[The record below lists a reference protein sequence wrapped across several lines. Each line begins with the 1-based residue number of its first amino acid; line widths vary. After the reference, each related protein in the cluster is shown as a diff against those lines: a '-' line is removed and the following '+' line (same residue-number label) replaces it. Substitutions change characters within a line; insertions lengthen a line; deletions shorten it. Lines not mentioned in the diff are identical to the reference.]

1 MRMAVSPDAAFLAN
15 FGGQGSLDRVPLAPG
30 GFVATVASGNA
41 ITTVAVDAK
50 AVYWADAGN
59 LWTADL
65 QGNNPTTLKGV
76 TISSPGQMLVDN
88 GTIFWSISG
97 GLVQSVS
104 TSGVGQKAVSSHTS
118 SSARLGLTGTNVF
131 FDGPIGGPLSLFRTP
146 RAGINDVPIFSLGA
160 NVTDM
165 ASPPGSGLVVFGVQ
179 ANPSSVRFYDEATK
193 QVSLLVQGEKVITS
207 NVVADGQ
214 YAYWATTD
222 GGAGALIRRAPLA
235 ANASAT
241 TIATPSVG
249 VPVLGINATQIVW
262 VQDEG
267 GGKQSLWTLAK

>member
-1 MRMAVSPDAAFLAN
+1 
-15 FGGQGSLDRVPLAPG
+15 
-30 GFVATVASGNA
+30 
-41 ITTVAVDAK
+41 
-50 AVYWADAGN
+50 
-59 LWTADL
+59 
-65 QGNNPTTLKGV
+65 
-76 TISSPGQMLVDN
+76 
-88 GTIFWSISG
+88 
-97 GLVQSVS
+97 
-104 TSGVGQKAVSSHTS
+104 
-118 SSARLGLTGTNVF
+118 
-131 FDGPIGGPLSLFRTP
+131 
-146 RAGINDVPIFSLGA
+146 
-160 NVTDM
+160 M